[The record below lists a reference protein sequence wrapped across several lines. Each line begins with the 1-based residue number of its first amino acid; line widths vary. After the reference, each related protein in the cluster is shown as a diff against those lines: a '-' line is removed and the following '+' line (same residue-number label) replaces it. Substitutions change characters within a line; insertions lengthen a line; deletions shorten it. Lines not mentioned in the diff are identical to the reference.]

1 MDCIEE
7 KSSDEQNAAI
17 YAVLNDFITHYGY
30 CNVDN
35 MSGEPAAV
43 KGSVQYNIEMLSG
56 NQCVLTPIHIKP
68 KTDEVFNYCMQ
79 VCHWYLHILELNDT
93 AKEGDLNRTVLNCKY
108 SLPFFFSHSP
118 LSKYLVENVDYLL
131 KIEHFLSPL
140 QRIHVL
146 EGSYVNIHG
155 GQGKNV
161 ESDLV
166 QEHSV
171 CNQKHLIRSLG
182 ANKSETSI
190 SRVTKSADVIFDICS
205 KFDSSIDLKPKSA
218 RHSVIACENDDET
231 VYKKLRT
238 LRPFQHTPRR
248 NCQGFENMNYTPL
261 NAEELPKFKTRL
273 DKIVKRLACGF
284 KVIQEEDIIE
294 DDFDDE
300 FLPTI

>member
-1 MDCIEE
+1 MKC
-7 KSSDEQNAAI
+7 
-17 YAVLNDFITHYGY
+17 LITACRFVIGI
-30 CNVDN
+30 C
-35 MSGEPAAV
+35 
-43 KGSVQYNIEMLSG
+43 
-56 NQCVLTPIHIKP
+56 
-68 KTDEVFNYCMQ
+68 
-79 VCHWYLHILELNDT
+79 ILELHDT

-108 SLPFFFSHSP
+108 PLHFFFSHSP
-118 LSKYLVENVDYLL
+118 LSKYLVENFDYLL
-131 KIEHFLSPL
+131 KTEHFLSLL
-140 QRIHVL
+140 QRIRVL
-146 EGSYVNIHG
+146 EGSYVNIEG

-205 KFDSSIDLKPKSA
+205 KFDSSIDLKPNSA
-218 RHSVIACENDDET
+218 QQPVKACENDDET

-238 LRPFQHTPRR
+238 LRSFQHTPGRK
-248 NCQGFENMNYTPL
+248 CQGFENINHTPL
-261 NAEELPKFKTRL
+261 NAEELPKFKTIL
-273 DKIVKRLACGF
+273 DEIVKRLARGF